1 MAKADPMTQPHYID
15 REAVKARLAS
25 ILIDLTD
32 PDEPCPSDADI
43 ARAIIDAMIA
53 LSAPTEAVAALSSRP
68 VDDTGGEFS
77 GVNPEAVAWRARFV
91 TSTDGREWSDWVYEE
106 GPYLGGLDPQ
116 ANDIQPLYTAPP
128 PITGEGVRG

>member
-1 MAKADPMTQPHYID
+1 MTDDKIEGLTADLRCAVQVAWRRGAKDW
-15 REAVKARLAS
+15 ARLNYPQWVEWLES
-25 ILIDLTD
+25 
-32 PDEPCPSDADI
+32 CDAE
-43 ARAIIDAMIA
+43 
-53 LSAPTEAVAALSSRP
+53 TVAALSSRP